1 LPLPGKEFYFLGGF
15 KMIYQNG
22 AKTVFQIR
30 YRGSVY
36 SVEDGIFRND
46 GIGTDF
52 ETFDEAYK
60 VLKMLP
66 QWEQASAEIEEF

>member
-1 LPLPGKEFYFLGGF
+1 MTYP
-15 KMIYQNG
+15 NG
-22 AKTVFQIR
+22 AQTVFQIR

-52 ETFDEAYK
+52 ETFSDAWEVFK
-60 VLKMLP
+60 TLP
-66 QWEQASAEIEEF
+66 ELEQNAAEIEEF

>member
-1 LPLPGKEFYFLGGF
+1 MTYP
-15 KMIYQNG
+15 NG
-22 AKTVFQIR
+22 AQTVFQIR

-52 ETFDEAYK
+52 ETFSDAWEVFK
-60 VLKMLP
+60 TLP
-66 QWEQASAEIEEF
+66 EWEQNAADIEEF